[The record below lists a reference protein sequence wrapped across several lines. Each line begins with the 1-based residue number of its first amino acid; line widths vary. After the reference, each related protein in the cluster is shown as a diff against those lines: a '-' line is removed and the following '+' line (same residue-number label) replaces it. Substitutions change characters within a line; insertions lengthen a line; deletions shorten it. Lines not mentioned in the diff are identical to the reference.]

1 MTDVI
6 GVGRG
11 RRLILPGR
19 SVLELASGS
28 EGGYACTVRRVT
40 IPPETAAPQRGPH
53 RHAGHEEVMTILS
66 GVGELRA
73 GDEVWAVAPGDVIVV
88 SAGVLHRTRNTG
100 SVDLVMLCVLPVA
113 DVGAITEELAEDP
126 EDWS

>member
-1 MTDVI
+1 
-6 GVGRG
+6 
-11 RRLILPGR
+11 
-19 SVLELASGS
+19 
-28 EGGYACTVRRVT
+28 
-40 IPPETAAPQRGPH
+40 
-53 RHAGHEEVMTILS
+53 MTILS